1 MVEAQAQVEYRSLQ
15 IETSR
20 LAVQSA
26 LASHQQNLARI
37 EQAQGLPIEALQ
49 SMQALLQ
56 ARREYLRSITDHNAA
71 QFSLQ
76 RALGWPVRG

>member
-1 MVEAQAQVEYRSLQ
+1 MVEAQAQVKYRRLQ

-37 EQAQGLPIEALQ
+37 EQVQGLPIEALQ
-49 SMQALLQ
+49 SMQA
-56 ARREYLRSITDHNAA
+56 RREFLRSITDYNAA